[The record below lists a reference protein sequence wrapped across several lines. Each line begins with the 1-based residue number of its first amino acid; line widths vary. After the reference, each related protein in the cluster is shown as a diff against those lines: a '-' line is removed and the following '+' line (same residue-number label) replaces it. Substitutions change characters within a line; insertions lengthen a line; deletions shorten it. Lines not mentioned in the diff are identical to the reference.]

1 VYQLAQE
8 KLKGIEADIEALRLT
23 GRYVRKVLADWEQ
36 QIQSAGPGQQSHLLY
51 SLGDAVKKAGAP
63 VDRFR
68 RKKDS
73 ENTIHTSSIQRAALG
88 GARHAVLPHA

>member
-1 VYQLAQE
+1 MDIRSSDIHFSSTAIVGLM
-8 KLKGIEADIEALRLT
+8 GIEADIEALRLT

-68 RKKDS
+68 RKKR
-73 ENTIHTSSIQRAALG
+73 Q
-88 GARHAVLPHA
+88 